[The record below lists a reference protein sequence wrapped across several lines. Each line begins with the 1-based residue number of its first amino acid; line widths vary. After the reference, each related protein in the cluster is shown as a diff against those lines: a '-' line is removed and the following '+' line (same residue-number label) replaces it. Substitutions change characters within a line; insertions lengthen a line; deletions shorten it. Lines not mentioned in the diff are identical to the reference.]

1 MHCIGFCT
9 LTPIAKSI
17 IAKQRKQKKK
27 ELQIIEN
34 NVTFSYVNMIHPP
47 TKKKKWRR
55 RRRSFFGIVFIPFI
69 FGNVIIFSFIF
80 FGHTN
85 NQLKDTIFT
94 RTVDRGEE
102 DTILPP
108 RIDISLSS
116 PQQLLN
122 TTMSPS
128 SSSTSLE
135 RGILVANR
143 SSINKNST
151 TTYHT
156 QNIQTKP
163 LPKDIEE
170 PQQQQRTSPSQSNT
184 YLPMEDRLETLEYL
198 KEVLGIDSNATIIS
212 VLNSIGYQRSD
223 ISTKIPPWSEI
234 NRRYGPIF
242 PKIIGLERC
251 EDYRKNIQK
260 NLAWVAPAGLFHSGT
275 NLLHNMLAGTCRGL
289 IPQGQVPY
297 GKHNPIRAATE
308 DNYRIPTKDAY
319 KAVKNLDRVLPIV
332 MVRNP
337 LDWME
342 SMCQQRFSVSWNQS
356 AGNNNSTNTPQ
367 QLPCPSLDTPIHA
380 KLYRNFNYSNVLKF
394 WEDWNSEYYN
404 YTRPRLMVRLEDLVY
419 SPVKTLKEICNCAGG
434 DFTFDHQIIQDRKG
448 GSTRSQRKQKE
459 NFLVQAWSRHSRVG
473 IRSTLSSSIGN
484 QRLFRKYSSDG
495 TQLKELLQ
503 NFHYNQID

>member
-1 MHCIGFCT
+1 
-9 LTPIAKSI
+9 
-17 IAKQRKQKKK
+17 
-27 ELQIIEN
+27 
-34 NVTFSYVNMIHPP
+34 MIHPP
-47 TKKKKWRR
+47 TKKKLWRR
-55 RRRSFFGIVFIPFI
+55 QQRSFFGIIFIPFI

-80 FGHTN
+80 FGHN
-85 NQLKDTIFT
+85 NQLEDTIFI

-108 RIDISLSS
+108 RIDIASLSSS
-116 PQQLLN
+116 PQQLLD
-122 TTMSPS
+122 TTVSL

-135 RGILVANR
+135 RGISFANR
-143 SSINKNST
+143 RSSNTNNS

-163 LPKDIEE
+163 ATKNNEE
-170 PQQQQRTSPSQSNT
+170 PQQQQRTSSSQSSN
-184 YLPMEDRLETLEYL
+184 YLPMEDRLETLEHL
-198 KEVLGIDSNATIIS
+198 KVVLGIDSNATMVS
-212 VLNSIGYQRSD
+212 VLNSIGHQRSD
-223 ISTKIPPWSEI
+223 ISTKIPPWSDI
-234 NRRYGPIF
+234 NQRYGPIF

-251 EDYRKNIQK
+251 EDYRKNTPK
-260 NLAWVAPAGLFHSGT
+260 NQAWVAPAGLFHSGT

-308 DNYRIPTKDAY
+308 DNYRIPTKDVY

-342 SMCQQRFSVSWNQS
+342 SMCQQRFAVSWNQS
-356 AGNNNSTNTPQ
+356 AGGNSTNTQ

-380 KLYRNFNYSNVLKF
+380 KLYRNFNYNNVLEF

-404 YTRPRLMVRLEDLVY
+404 YTGPRLMVRLEDLVY

-434 DFTFDHQIIQDRKG
+434 EFRYDPQITQDRKG
-448 GSTRSQRKQKE
+448 GTTRSQGKQKE

-473 IRSTLSSSIGN
+473 ITSSLSSSIQN
-484 QRLFRKYSSDG
+484 QRLFRKYISDG

-503 NFHYNQID
+503 TFHYNQID